1 MNISEFLIKKIKG
14 FTLVEL
20 AITVAIIVILSS
32 ISVPIYKDYIGQA
45 KKAEA
50 YTLLAA
56 VRDAQVA
63 YFNQY
68 GNFWYNNPGVAGT
81 ATPYDPVLNVDAR
94 TNKYYTWFVPGKG
107 NNQEVKYQFKA
118 AAKEPWPNYIFL
130 IYNITSGVTWGLGS
144 GNV

>member
-1 MNISEFLIKKIKG
+1 MKIKKLKTKG

-68 GNFWYNNPGVAGT
+68 GNFWYNNPGTAGVF
-81 ATPYDPVLNVDAR
+81 TPYDSVLGVDAR
-94 TNKYYTWFVPGKG
+94 TNKYFTLFVPGKG
-107 NNQEVKYQFKA
+107 YNQEVKYQFKSA
-118 AAKEPWPNYIFL
+118 AYEGYPYWIML
-130 IYNITSGVTWGLGS
+130 LYNLTSGVTYARTT